1 MKHSFEN
8 IELAIGNRQQATG
21 NSLKRSLNF
30 LLPIAICLL
39 LISLSS
45 CNNNQA
51 SGSTYT
57 CPMPQDSVFSD
68 KPGKCPKCGMDLV
81 LMEKHSMHSSNDM
94 PENDMS
100 TAKGYTCPMH
110 PNIHSDTA
118 GTCPICGMQLEKVK
132 SPNEPKAVSLNTLLK
147 PSNQQVIANV
157 SMVHMMAREED
168 IEMEAYGFI
177 TYDPRQTGAISS
189 NFSGRI
195 EKLYVKYRYQKIAKG
210 QRIMDIYSPEL
221 LTAQQNLLFL
231 LKSDPDNIML
241 INSAKQK
248 LYLLGMSNQQLSDVI
263 KTGKP
268 SFKVSIFS
276 NYSGHIHES
285 NSAGM
290 GSNQPEAMQR
300 LAVTTAEL
308 SIKEG
313 MYVQKGQN
321 IFAVYNP
328 NRAWALLNIFTG
340 QAAMLKVGDRVR
352 ITPETNPASDFRA
365 TVNYIEP
372 VYREGSKTLTARV
385 YFDNSMYKI
394 PIGSQVK
401 ATIFAGDRSADWLPE
416 EAVLSLGLEKV
427 VFVRTGEA
435 FIARKIETGISNKHL
450 VQVLG
455 GLDKSEAVAANA
467 QYLVDSESFIK
478 TEGR

>member
-1 MKHSFEN
+1 MKCIYKIKWVAVFA
-8 IELAIGNRQQATG
+8 LAVFFIACNGGNEKATVM
-21 NSLKRSLNF
+21 
-30 LLPIAICLL
+30 
-39 LISLSS
+39 
-45 CNNNQA
+45 
-51 SGSTYT
+51 YT

-81 LMEKHSMHSSNDM
+81 LMENHSMHSGH
-94 PENDMS
+94 DMS
-100 TAKGYTCPMH
+100 DSSMVITKGYTCPMH
-110 PNIHSDTA
+110 PQVQSDTA

-157 SMVHMMAREED
+157 PMVHMMAREED
-168 IEMEAYGFI
+168 IEMESYGFI
-177 TYDPRQTGAISS
+177 TYDTRQTGVISS

-195 EKLYVKYRYQKIAKG
+195 EKLYVKYRYQKISKG

-221 LTAQQNLLFL
+221 LTAQENLLFL
-231 LKSDPDNIML
+231 LKNDPENMML
-241 INSAKQK
+241 INASKQK
-248 LYLLGMSNQQLSDVI
+248 LYLLGMGNLQVSNVI

-268 SFKVSIFS
+268 SYKVSVFS

-290 GSNQPEAMQR
+290 GNNQPEAMQQV
-300 LAVTTAEL
+300 AVTTAEL
-308 SIKEG
+308 SVKEG
-313 MYVQKGQN
+313 MYIQKGQN

-340 QAAMLKVGDRVR
+340 QAAMVKVGNKVR
-352 ITPETNPASDFRA
+352 ITPETNPADDFRA
-365 TVNYIEP
+365 SISYIEP
-372 VYREGSKTLTARV
+372 VYRAGSKTVTARV
-385 YFDNSMYKI
+385 YFDNSTYRI

-401 ATIFAGDRSADWLPE
+401 ATIFAGDRSANWLPE

-435 FIARKIETGISNKHL
+435 FVARKIETGITNKHL
-450 VQVLG
+450 VQVLA
-455 GLDKSEAVAANA
+455 GLEKTEAVAANA

-478 TEGR
+478 TN

>member
-1 MKHSFEN
+1 MKC
-8 IELAIGNRQQATG
+8 IYKIKWVAAIALAVFFIACNGGNEKATVM
-21 NSLKRSLNF
+21 
-30 LLPIAICLL
+30 
-39 LISLSS
+39 
-45 CNNNQA
+45 
-51 SGSTYT
+51 YT

-81 LMEKHSMHSSNDM
+81 LMENHSMHSGHDM
-94 PENDMS
+94 ADSSMVI
-100 TAKGYTCPMH
+100 TKRYTCPMH
-110 PNIHSDTA
+110 PQVQSDTA

-157 SMVHMMAREED
+157 PMVHMMAREED
-168 IEMEAYGFI
+168 IEMESYGFI
-177 TYDPRQTGAISS
+177 TYDTRQTGVISS

-195 EKLYVKYRYQKIAKG
+195 EKLYVKYRYQKISKG

-221 LTAQQNLLFL
+221 LTAQENLLFL
-231 LKSDPDNIML
+231 LKNDPENMML
-241 INSAKQK
+241 INASKQK
-248 LYLLGMSNQQLSDVI
+248 LYLLGMGNLQVSNVI

-268 SFKVSIFS
+268 SYKVSVFS

-290 GSNQPEAMQR
+290 GNNQPEAMQQ
-300 LAVTTAEL
+300 LAVTTEEL
-308 SIKEG
+308 SVKEG
-313 MYVQKGQN
+313 MYIQKGQN

-340 QAAMLKVGDRVR
+340 QAAMVKVGNKVR
-352 ITPETNPASDFRA
+352 ITPETNPADDFRA
-365 TVNYIEP
+365 SISYIEP
-372 VYREGSKTLTARV
+372 VYREGSQSVTARV
-385 YFDNSMYKI
+385 YLDNSTYRI

-401 ATIFAGDRSADWLPE
+401 ATIFAGDRSANWLPE

-435 FIARKIETGISNKHL
+435 FMARKIETGITNKHL
-450 VQVLG
+450 VQVLS
-455 GLDKSEAVAANA
+455 GLEKTEAVAANA

-478 TEGR
+478 TN

>member
-1 MKHSFEN
+1 MKCIYN
-8 IELAIGNRQQATG
+8 IKWVAVFAFAVFFIACNSGNEKATVM
-21 NSLKRSLNF
+21 
-30 LLPIAICLL
+30 
-39 LISLSS
+39 
-45 CNNNQA
+45 
-51 SGSTYT
+51 YT
-57 CPMPQDSVFSD
+57 CPMPQDSVFSE

-81 LMEKHSMHSSNDM
+81 LMENHSMHSGH
-94 PENDMS
+94 DMS
-100 TAKGYTCPMH
+100 DSGMAITKGYTCPMH
-110 PNIHSDTA
+110 PQVQSDTA

-157 SMVHMMAREED
+157 PMVHMMAREED
-168 IEMEAYGFI
+168 IEMESYGFI
-177 TYDPRQTGAISS
+177 TYDTRQTGVISS

-195 EKLYVKYRYQKIAKG
+195 EKLYAKYRYQKVSKG

-221 LTAQQNLLFL
+221 LTAQENLLFL
-231 LKSDPDNIML
+231 LKNDPENMML
-241 INSAKQK
+241 INASKQK
-248 LYLLGMSNQQLSDVI
+248 LYLLGMGNQQVSNVI

-268 SFKVSIFS
+268 SYKVSVFS

-285 NSAGM
+285 NSTGM
-290 GSNQPEAMQR
+290 GINQPEAMQQ
-300 LAVTTAEL
+300 LAVTTEEL
-308 SIKEG
+308 SVKEG

-340 QAAMLKVGDRVR
+340 QAAMVKVGNKVR
-352 ITPETNPASDFRA
+352 ITPETNPADDFRA
-365 TVNYIEP
+365 SISYIEP
-372 VYREGSKTLTARV
+372 VYRAGSKTVTARV
-385 YFDNSMYKI
+385 YFDNSTYRI

-401 ATIFAGDRSADWLPE
+401 ATIFAGDRSANWLPE

-435 FIARKIETGISNKHL
+435 FMARKIETGITNKHL
-450 VQVLG
+450 VQVLS
-455 GLDKSEAVAANA
+455 GLEKTEAVAANA

-478 TEGR
+478 TN

>member
-1 MKHSFEN
+1 MKC
-8 IELAIGNRQQATG
+8 IYKIKWVAAIALAVFFIACNGGNEKATVM
-21 NSLKRSLNF
+21 
-30 LLPIAICLL
+30 
-39 LISLSS
+39 
-45 CNNNQA
+45 
-51 SGSTYT
+51 YT

-81 LMEKHSMHSSNDM
+81 LMENHSMHSGHDM
-94 PENDMS
+94 ADSSMVI
-100 TAKGYTCPMH
+100 TKRYTCPMH
-110 PNIHSDTA
+110 PQVQSDTA

-157 SMVHMMAREED
+157 PMVHMMAREED
-168 IEMEAYGFI
+168 IEMESYGFI
-177 TYDPRQTGAISS
+177 TYDTRQTGVISS

-195 EKLYVKYRYQKIAKG
+195 EKLYVKYRYQKISKG

-221 LTAQQNLLFL
+221 LTAQENLLFL
-231 LKSDPDNIML
+231 LKNDPENTML
-241 INSAKQK
+241 INASKQK
-248 LYLLGMSNQQLSDVI
+248 LYLLGMGNQQVSNVI

-268 SFKVSIFS
+268 SYKVSVFS

-290 GSNQPEAMQR
+290 GNNQPEAMQQ
-300 LAVTTAEL
+300 LAVTTEEL
-308 SIKEG
+308 SVKEG

-340 QAAMLKVGDRVR
+340 QAAMVKVGNKAR
-352 ITPETNPASDFRA
+352 ITPETNPADDFRA
-365 TVNYIEP
+365 SISYIEP
-372 VYREGSKTLTARV
+372 VYREGSKTVTARV
-385 YFDNSMYKI
+385 YFDNSTYRI

-401 ATIFAGDRSADWLPE
+401 ATIFAGDRSANWLPE

-435 FIARKIETGISNKHL
+435 FMARKIETGITNKHL
-450 VQVLG
+450 VQVLS
-455 GLDKSEAVAANA
+455 GLEKTEAVAANA

-478 TEGR
+478 TN

>member
-1 MKHSFEN
+1 MKC
-8 IELAIGNRQQATG
+8 IYKIKWVAVIALAVFFIACNGGNEKATVM
-21 NSLKRSLNF
+21 
-30 LLPIAICLL
+30 
-39 LISLSS
+39 
-45 CNNNQA
+45 
-51 SGSTYT
+51 YT
-57 CPMPQDSVFSD
+57 CPMPQDSVFSE

-81 LMEKHSMHSSNDM
+81 LMENHSMYSGH
-94 PENDMS
+94 DMS
-100 TAKGYTCPMH
+100 DSSMVITKGYTCPMH
-110 PNIHSDTA
+110 PQVQSDTA

-157 SMVHMMAREED
+157 PMVHMMAREED
-168 IEMEAYGFI
+168 IEMESYGFI
-177 TYDPRQTGAISS
+177 TYDTRQTGVISS

-195 EKLYVKYRYQKIAKG
+195 EKLYVKYRYQKISKG

-221 LTAQQNLLFL
+221 LTAQENLLFL
-231 LKSDPDNIML
+231 LKNDPENMML
-241 INSAKQK
+241 INASKQK
-248 LYLLGMSNQQLSDVI
+248 LYLLGMGNLQVSNVI

-268 SFKVSIFS
+268 SYKVSVFS

-290 GSNQPEAMQR
+290 GNNQPEAMQQV
-300 LAVTTAEL
+300 AVTTAEL
-308 SIKEG
+308 SVKEG
-313 MYVQKGQN
+313 MYIQKGQN

-340 QAAMLKVGDRVR
+340 QAAMVKVGNKVR
-352 ITPETNPASDFRA
+352 ITPETNPADDFRA
-365 TVNYIEP
+365 SISYIEP
-372 VYREGSKTLTARV
+372 VYRAGSKTVTARV
-385 YFDNSMYKI
+385 YFDNSTYRI

-401 ATIFAGDRSADWLPE
+401 ATIFAGDRSANWLPE

-435 FIARKIETGISNKHL
+435 FVARKIETGITNKHL
-450 VQVLG
+450 VQVLA
-455 GLDKSEAVAANA
+455 GLEKTEAVAANA

-478 TEGR
+478 TN